1 MRTVV
6 RESADSGEALLR
18 RMAARRRRDNIVVAV
33 LAVLAVLGGGHA
45 ILSAFDSPPPGP
57 SDDSTAAIVGRAQL
71 AGSFAEQFVVTYL
84 TSVAGQQDR
93 IGEFVGSNQQIA
105 LPSSARQVSD
115 PSVVYV
121 SRALSAGGLDV
132 WSVTVSVR
140 VGKGGAATAPEH
152 RQFYRVAVSISEGR
166 LRALSVPAVVQ
177 APAKGVD
184 LKQAYGSPCASD
196 TPLAQVAAGFL
207 GAMLAG
213 TGDVARYTTPDAGL
227 AALKPPPFTAVE
239 LASLTS
245 DDAGCGSSG
254 AKAQVLA
261 TINPKA
267 DTGATQ
273 TLAYPLTMIRNAG
286 QWQVVSI
293 DPIPA
298 LSSPLAVVAG
308 QDSRG
313 GAPPTSTSSPST
325 SVTIPP
331 ATQN

>member
-1 MRTVV
+1 MV
-6 RESADSGEALLR
+6 RGPADSGEALLR
-18 RMAARRRRDNIVVAV
+18 RMAARRRRDNVVVAV

-45 ILSAFDSPPPGP
+45 ILSVFDSGPPPP
-57 SDDSTAAIVGRAQL
+57 SDDSTTAIVGHAQL

-93 IGEFVGSNQQIA
+93 IGEFVGSGQQIA
-105 LPSSARQVSD
+105 LPTSARQVTD

-121 SRALSAGGLDV
+121 SRTLSAGGLEV

-140 VGKGGAATAPEH
+140 VGKSGAATAPEN
-152 RQFYRVAVSISEGR
+152 RQFYRVAVSVSDGR

-177 APAKGVD
+177 PPAKGAD
-184 LKQAYGSPCASD
+184 LALAYRAPCAAD
-196 TPLAQVAAGFL
+196 TPLAQVATGFL
-207 GAMLAG
+207 GALLAG
-213 TGDVARYTTPDAGL
+213 NGDVARYTTPDAGL

-239 LASLTS
+239 LISLS
-245 DDAGCGSSG
+245 ADDAGCGSGS

-267 DTGATQ
+267 DTGAGA

-293 DPIPA
+293 DPVPA
-298 LSSPLAVVAG
+298 LSNPLAVVAG

-313 GAPPTSTSSPST
+313 GGPPTSTSSSSS
-325 SVTIPP
+325 SVQIPP